1 MNIKKVQQDIEI
13 LKHKAESFFSS
24 AKKICGNK
32 NDKHG
37 WPIRTSGLN
46 HYWDELPDNLQINSL
61 EAQKLTLGSISL
73 ILPLLKASPILNIS
87 DEKDIGLCAKRM
99 RAALKLRK
107 YKSWEIE
114 VLHDEGAVLGVSPPG
129 QSEDEP
135 EHPEDASKTFFTC
148 LEQLEGMVQL
158 IEVAPN
164 QISDG
169 LMSKNPNL
177 HQSYRPNTAFIMMPI
192 DPNNPELEDVYEVYK
207 DCFSKFGIKA
217 IRADDIEH
225 EDVITKKIIE
235 EIKTSEFLLGDLTNE
250 RPSVYYEIG
259 YAHSLGRRVILYRK
273 KNTSI
278 HFDLAA
284 YNCPE
289 YKSMSELKKL
299 LLKRLEDT
307 TNRKPNN
314 S

>member
-1 MNIKKVQQDIEI
+1 MEIKEVKKI
-13 LKHKAESFFSS
+13 LESLKEKAIFFFSS
-24 AKKICGNK
+24 AKKVCGEK
-32 NDKHG
+32 VDEHG
-37 WPIRTSGLN
+37 WPLSTKGVGDF
-46 HYWDELPDNLQINSL
+46 WDKLPDDLQENSL
-61 EAQKLTLGSISL
+61 DTQKVTLEAISS
-73 ILPLLKASPILNIS
+73 ILPLLNASPILDKS
-87 DEKDIGLCAKRM
+87 DEKDIGLCAKKM
-99 RAALKLRK
+99 RSALRLRK

-114 VLHDEGAVLGVSPPG
+114 VLHDEGSVLGVSPPG
-129 QSEDEP
+129 QSENESD
-135 EHPEDASKTFFTC
+135 HPDDASKTFFYC
-148 LEQLEGMVQL
+148 LEQLEGMLQL
-158 IEVAPN
+158 IEVAPI

-169 LMSKNPNL
+169 LITKNPNL

-192 DPNNPELEDVYEVYK
+192 DPHNPELEDVYEVYK

-273 KNTSI
+273 KSTSI

-289 YKSMSELKKL
+289 YKNMNELKKL

>member
-1 MNIKKVQQDIEI
+1 MNIKEVQQNIEI
-13 LKHKAESFFSS
+13 LKDKAESFFLS
-24 AKKICGNK
+24 AKEVCGNK
-32 NDKHG
+32 EDDHG
-37 WPIRTSGLN
+37 WPITTSGVN
-46 HYWDELPDNLQINSL
+46 HYWDELPDKLQTNSL
-61 EAQKLTLGSISL
+61 ETQKLTLRTISL
-73 ILPLLKASPILNIS
+73 ILPLLQASPILDKS

-99 RAALKLRK
+99 RSALKLRK

-114 VLHDEGAVLGVSPPG
+114 VLHDEGSVLGVSPPR

-135 EHPEDASKTFFTC
+135 DHPDDASQTFFNC

-158 IEVAPN
+158 IEVAPD

-169 LMSKNPNL
+169 LISKNPNL
-177 HQSYRPNTAFIMMPI
+177 HQSYRPNTAFVMMPI
-192 DPNNPELEDVYEVYK
+192 DSNNPELEDIYEVYK
-207 DCFSKFGIKA
+207 DCFRKFGIEA

-289 YKSMSELKKL
+289 YKNMKELRKL

-307 TNRKPNN
+307 TNRKPN
-314 S
+314 SS